1 MSTKC
6 GCKITTFFSR
16 DQTILGKSAEN
27 QQNWRLP
34 PIIILS
40 FLHVVFKGPRWYFLV
55 LTEPCRSGIFS
66 FSLQNDSKY
75 SILARFSIRLN
86 ISILQKHHNIRCHF
100 DWQKL
105 CFHHAIAMLLPCN
118 IYVFSQQKGRFR
130 IAIALILPSTETEK
144 LHILL
149 SSLFFSSQNDLLC
162 GHKSCFVF
170 VALHLLAD
178 TFMSEPIS
186 Y

>member
-1 MSTKC
+1 
-6 GCKITTFFSR
+6 
-16 DQTILGKSAEN
+16 
-27 QQNWRLP
+27 
-34 PIIILS
+34 
-40 FLHVVFKGPRWYFLV
+40 
-55 LTEPCRSGIFS
+55 
-66 FSLQNDSKY
+66 
-75 SILARFSIRLN
+75 
-86 ISILQKHHNIRCHF
+86 
-100 DWQKL
+100 
-105 CFHHAIAMLLPCN
+105 MLLPCN

-130 IAIALILPSTETEK
+130 IAIALILPTTETEK
-144 LHILL
+144 LFILL